1 MTGLGT
7 AATISSVLYSNIN
20 HPEWKSE
27 YPDWSDRCKQILK
40 KWRALPSDKKTPY
53 LKQAR
58 DNRGAIRMKRARQVR
73 YLWIFSYVYSIVAS
87 LYNKQTNKQVLF
99 SLCIYLA
106 FSESNRF
113 HCYILKYSQNLY
125 SYTKIY
131 ISKYTYYYQMF
142 IKQNNLHP
150 FECVCFFF

>member
-1 MTGLGT
+1 MAGLGT

-53 LKQAR
+53 LQQAR

-73 YLWIFSYVYSIVAS
+73 HCGYSPMYILLSRQFTTTTVFTVYIFSFLWI
-87 LYNKQTNKQVLF
+87 KQT
-99 SLCIYLA
+99 SL
-106 FSESNRF
+106 
-113 HCYILKYSQNLY
+113 
-125 SYTKIY
+125 
-131 ISKYTYYYQMF
+131 
-142 IKQNNLHP
+142 LHP
-150 FECVCFFF
+150 KI